1 MTNTSQEQ
9 YQKRVF
15 QCEGHTFADPGA
27 EFSPEQVRRH
37 LLQYF
42 PSLAHA
48 TTEENVK
55 DGVLTVAFR
64 KQVTHKG

>member
-27 EFSPEQVRRH
+27 AFSSEQVRQH

-42 PSLAHA
+42 PSLAYA

-55 DGVLTVAFR
+55 DGVLTVTFR